1 MKTEEAEQREV
12 IKYLEDLKFK
22 SANFIKFTSIPNSTP
37 AKNYQALTKN
47 TLDGLRG
54 GLPDLFIIVNKSAFF
69 IEMKRKVGGV
79 ISDKQKKWIEA
90 INQTEIKAYAC
101 EGFDEAKQVID
112 NYLISSSFC
121 L

>member
-1 MKTEEAEQREV
+1 MKTEEAEQRDL
-12 IKYLEDLKFK
+12 IKYLENLKFK
-22 SANFIKFTSIPNSTP
+22 SDNFIKFTSIPNSTQ

-69 IEMKRKVGGV
+69 IEMKRKTGGV
-79 ISDKQKKWIEA
+79 VSEKQKKWIEA
-90 INQTEIKAYAC
+90 INQTNIKAYVC
-101 EGFDEAKQVID
+101 EGFDEAKQIVD
-112 NYLISSSFC
+112 NYLINA